1 MAKKNYDE
9 LAQNIVREI
18 GGADNIIS
26 VLHCVTRLRFK
37 LKDESKA
44 NTDSVKQIK
53 GVAGVVQ
60 SGGQYQ
66 VVIGTDVDDAYQAV
80 GRIPGVSLGGE
91 GAVKVST
98 APAEAEKKSPLNA
111 VIDLVS
117 GIFMPVMP
125 AMAAGGLLKA
135 LCAML
140 TNFGLLSTES
150 TTYIILYALGD
161 AVLYFLPILLGASAA
176 KKVGVNPYL
185 GMFVGAV
192 FVYPT
197 ITALK
202 QSGDPVTFL
211 NIPVTLIN
219 YPQTVLPII
228 VACLLMGYVDKGLRK
243 IMPKVIAKI
252 FVPVLDILITVPV
265 SLIVIGPVTDVIGN
279 GIANAVSSLMTVA
292 PPVTGFVV
300 GALWSLMI
308 MLGMHLPLVMIEV
321 NTLMTTGHMMML
333 PVTFPCTF
341 AHTGA
346 ALGVALRT
354 KNKDLKDIGM
364 SAFLS
369 GLLGNVSEPAIY
381 GVNLKYKRPFICACL
396 FTGIGGAITAIAGAD
411 CIINMGSISI
421 YTLAALPTMLPGGS
435 GILLGVLGGF
445 FGSAIASYVTFN
457 DKMIKD

>member
-243 IMPKVIAKI
+243 IMPKVIA
-252 FVPVLDILITVPV
+252 
-265 SLIVIGPVTDVIGN
+265 
-279 GIANAVSSLMTVA
+279 NAVSSLMTVA

-421 YTLAALPTMLPGGS
+421 YTLAAFTTMLPGGI
-435 GILLGVLGGF
+435 GILIGVLVGF

>member
-9 LAQNIVREI
+9 LAQNIVQEI

-26 VLHCVTRLRFK
+26 VLHCVTRLRFR

-60 SGGQYQ
+60 AGGQYQ

-91 GAVKVST
+91 GAVK
-98 APAEAEKKSPLNA
+98 APAVPAEKKSPLNA
-111 VIDLVS
+111 VVDTVS

-176 KKVGVNPYL
+176 KKVSVNPYL

-202 QSGDPVTFL
+202 QSGDPVTL
-211 NIPVTLIN
+211 INIPVTLIN

-279 GIANAVSSLMTVA
+279 TIANTVSALMTVA
-292 PPVTGFVV
+292 PPVTGFIV
-300 GALWSLMI
+300 GTLWSLMI

-421 YTLAALPTMLPGGS
+421 YTLAAFTTMLPGGI
-435 GILLGVLGGF
+435 GILIGVLVGF
-445 FGSAIASYVTFN
+445 FGSAIASYITFN

>member
-1 MAKKNYDE
+1 
-9 LAQNIVREI
+9 
-18 GGADNIIS
+18 
-26 VLHCVTRLRFK
+26 
-37 LKDESKA
+37 
-44 NTDSVKQIK
+44 
-53 GVAGVVQ
+53 
-60 SGGQYQ
+60 
-66 VVIGTDVDDAYQAV
+66 
-80 GRIPGVSLGGE
+80 
-91 GAVKVST
+91 
-98 APAEAEKKSPLNA
+98 
-111 VIDLVS
+111 
-117 GIFMPVMP
+117 
-125 AMAAGGLLKA
+125 
-135 LCAML
+135 
-140 TNFGLLSTES
+140 
-150 TTYIILYALGD
+150 
-161 AVLYFLPILLGASAA
+161 
-176 KKVGVNPYL
+176 
-185 GMFVGAV
+185 MFVGAV

-421 YTLAALPTMLPGGS
+421 YTLAAFTTMLPGGI
-435 GILLGVLGGF
+435 GILIGVLVGF

>member
-9 LAQNIVREI
+9 LAQNIVQEI

-26 VLHCVTRLRFK
+26 VLHCVTRLRFR

-91 GAVKVST
+91 GAVKASA
-98 APAEAEKKSPLNA
+98 APVEAKKKSPLNA

-176 KKVGVNPYL
+176 KKVSVNPYL

-219 YPQTVLPII
+219 
-228 VACLLMGYVDKGLRK
+228 
-243 IMPKVIAKI
+243 
-252 FVPVLDILITVPV
+252 
-265 SLIVIGPVTDVIGN
+265 
-279 GIANAVSSLMTVA
+279 
-292 PPVTGFVV
+292 
-300 GALWSLMI
+300 
-308 MLGMHLPLVMIEV
+308 
-321 NTLMTTGHMMML
+321 
-333 PVTFPCTF
+333 
-341 AHTGA
+341 
-346 ALGVALRT
+346 
-354 KNKDLKDIGM
+354 
-364 SAFLS
+364 
-369 GLLGNVSEPAIY
+369 
-381 GVNLKYKRPFICACL
+381 
-396 FTGIGGAITAIAGAD
+396 
-411 CIINMGSISI
+411 
-421 YTLAALPTMLPGGS
+421 
-435 GILLGVLGGF
+435 
-445 FGSAIASYVTFN
+445 
-457 DKMIKD
+457 